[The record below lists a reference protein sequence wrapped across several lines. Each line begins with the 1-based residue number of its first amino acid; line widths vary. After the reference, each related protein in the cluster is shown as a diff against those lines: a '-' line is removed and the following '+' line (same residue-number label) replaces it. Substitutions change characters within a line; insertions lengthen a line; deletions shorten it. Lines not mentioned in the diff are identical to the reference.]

1 MLCEICGENEATFH
15 YSEVVNGNKTEH
27 HLCAECASR
36 TDISYYSSFF
46 DNDRVGQFLSGLLGN
61 VPILGNADDNKLQ
74 IMCPTCKTSYGE
86 FIKNSAFGC
95 ADCYGVFEPLL
106 GDSIKKLQGST
117 MHQGKKPKRFTH
129 EMNVDKKTVSE
140 AQGEE
145 KNGPE
150 NIQEMINTLSERLKI
165 SIEEEDFSQAAILR
179 DRIRELKHSLESDK
193 RGEKI
198 DKMV

>member
-1 MLCEICGENEATFH
+1 M
-15 YSEVVNGNKTEH
+15 
-27 HLCAECASR
+27 R
-36 TDISYYSSFF
+36 
-46 DNDRVGQFLSGLLGN
+46 LG
-61 VPILGNADDNKLQ
+61 VLTAMVYL
-74 IMCPTCKTSYGE
+74 
-86 FIKNSAFGC
+86 
-95 ADCYGVFEPLL
+95 
-106 GDSIKKLQGST
+106 
-117 MHQGKKPKRFTH
+117 HQGKKPKRFTH